1 MCIVFLAT
9 HERVIFICV
18 ANRPIN
24 IVHARPDGGL
34 ERTRKSRW
42 CDPDKPKGS
51 HRPHLVHINDFEEEL
66 KKVDDDDGIKIM
78 TELRALYPN
87 IRVLL
92 LSSYLPHISQIGHSV
107 VGAATRSPPR

>member
-24 IVHARPDGGL
+24 IVHARPDVGL

-66 KKVDDDDGIKIM
+66 EKADDDDWDENNDQAARTLPEYKGTSSKF
-78 TELRALYPN
+78 
-87 IRVLL
+87 LL
-92 LSSYLPHISQIGHSV
+92 APY
-107 VGAATRSPPR
+107 